1 MAMHHKTLSLLPI
14 LLFAAT
20 ASDAREVFRCQV
32 ERTPGETVTVL
43 SDRPCAPGAETL
55 TVRPA
60 TPSARQAAAASAR
73 LAGLEAAHKLRQA
86 SERGE
91 VLVGMTADQVRQAW
105 GRPDR
110 KNLSDY
116 AHGQRDQW
124 VYYRQNR
131 TDYVYLEDGR
141 VSSVSASVD
150 VERQPRAI
158 LMGQ

>member
-1 MAMHHKTLSLLPI
+1 MVRISGAIISLA
-14 LLFAAT
+14 LLAT
-20 ASDAREVFRCQV
+20 ASDAREVFRCQI

-43 SDRPCAPGAETL
+43 SDRPCARDAETVE
-55 TVRPA
+55 VRPA
-60 TPSARQAAAASAR
+60 TPPGHQIAAASAR
-73 LAGLEAAHKLRQA
+73 LAGLEEEQRLRKAAKQ
-86 SERGE
+86 GE

-110 KNLSDY
+110 KNLTDY
-116 AHGQRDQW
+116 ADGQRDQW
-124 VYYRQNR
+124 VYYRHNR
-131 TDYVYLEDGR
+131 TDYVHFNDGL

>member
-1 MAMHHKTLSLLPI
+1 VVRIIGVIISLA
-14 LLFAAT
+14 LFATT
-20 ASDAREVFRCQV
+20 ASAREVFRCQV
-32 ERTPGETVTVL
+32 ERTPGEAVTVL
-43 SDRPCAPGAETL
+43 SDRPCAPDAETL

-60 TPSARQAAAASAR
+60 TPPGHVVADAAERLAAIEDAQRLRQAA
-73 LAGLEAAHKLRQA
+73 EK
-86 SERGE
+86 GE

-124 VYYRQNR
+124 VYYRHNR
-131 TDYVYLEDGR
+131 TDYVHLEDGR

-150 VERQPRAI
+150 VEREQRAI